1 MKYSLADCNM
11 LYKFFNKDFF
21 QDELGQKLGRC
32 KILTDNSEAVRIF
45 GNEDYETLSG
55 ISKYD
60 NGKSWIWIN
69 KYLLDNKKLLS
80 NTILHEMIHLYAAMV
95 DPDTR
100 YYRLGHGALWTKVA
114 NYATSIYGHKIGK
127 IDRYADESEG
137 ERMAHYRMMH
147 STKTLANAFIVV
159 LRTRDLVPIKD
170 LSPEQIHQIQQTD
183 ARAIFKVKPTLEQSA
198 KTRVKN
204 YATFD
209 MLMDDIEYGISEE
222 EEQMYSQLNL
232 KLGTDSE
239 RIWMNPKNK

>member
-21 QDELGQKLGRC
+21 QEELGQKLGRC
-32 KILTDNSEAVRIF
+32 KIFTDVGEAVQIF
-45 GNEDYETLSG
+45 GNEDYESLSG

-80 NTILHEMIHLYAAMV
+80 NTILHEMIHNYVAMV

-127 IDRYADESEG
+127 IDRYADEKEE
-137 ERMAHYRMMH
+137 ERKAHYRLMH
-147 STKTLANAFIVV
+147 TTKTLANTFIVV
-159 LRTRDLVPIKD
+159 LRTRDLVPVKD
-170 LSPEQIHQIQQTD
+170 LTPEQISEIQKTD

-209 MLMDDIEYGISEE
+209 MLMDDIRYGISYDEE
-222 EEQMYSQLNL
+222 LMYQELDL
-232 KLGTDSE
+232 KLGKDSE
-239 RIWMNPKNK
+239 RIWINPKNK

>member
-1 MKYSLADCNM
+1 M

-21 QDELGQKLGRC
+21 QEELGQKLGRC
-32 KILTDNSEAVRIF
+32 KIFTDVGEAVQIF
-45 GNEDYETLSG
+45 GNEDYESLSG

-80 NTILHEMIHLYAAMV
+80 NTILHEMIHNYVAMV

-127 IDRYADESEG
+127 IDRYADEKEE
-137 ERMAHYRMMH
+137 ERKAHYRLMH
-147 STKTLANAFIVV
+147 TTKTLANTFIVV
-159 LRTRDLVPIKD
+159 LRTRDLVPVKD
-170 LSPEQIHQIQQTD
+170 LTPEQISEIQKTD

-209 MLMDDIEYGISEE
+209 MLMDDIRYGISYDEE
-222 EEQMYSQLNL
+222 LMYQELDL
-232 KLGTDSE
+232 KLGKDSE
-239 RIWMNPKNK
+239 RIWINPKNK